1 MQNSRSLKEAFDLF
15 CIRPAYKFLDLF
27 CDWIKKKLNFSR
39 PKFYKMVYSQL
50 KLVSLV
56 RFLSSVYC
64 HSHFIICIASSAFT
78 HSPSTIRFYPFA
90 IHHPPP
96 SGYGAPFV
104 SKFFNCVMCKV
115 DVVTEKVSPWC
126 NVFYL
131 DIVIIFTITSIY
143 NRKESKSTLISMF
156 WRDDTI
162 STLISI
168 YCRDE
173 TNSTLISIYY
183 RDEIISTSISIYC
196 RDEIISTLISIYYR
210 DETICTLIS
219 IYRRDETISTVIS
232 IYYWD
237 KVNYWNQ
244 LFLYGETFVGPL
256 WRAIAWAV
264 MIGYASNLLSRACQV
279 SSDLSKESSAD
290 YICSLVTILV
300 TKYG

>member
-1 MQNSRSLKEAFDLF
+1 
-15 CIRPAYKFLDLF
+15 
-27 CDWIKKKLNFSR
+27 LNFSR

-219 IYRRDETISTVIS
+219 IGQILREIFEEPALDLLWTRKTLNEVLVKAKQRLLNHTVSQAPHSPVVATTLISNIICVKKASFKMRPLRDVNFIISLMQGRKFI
-232 IYYWD
+232 
-237 KVNYWNQ
+237 
-244 LFLYGETFVGPL
+244 
-256 WRAIAWAV
+256 
-264 MIGYASNLLSRACQV
+264 
-279 SSDLSKESSAD
+279 
-290 YICSLVTILV
+290 
-300 TKYG
+300 TKFY